1 MNTLFLYGPPAS
13 GKTTLGKKLAEA
25 LRRPFFDLDDE
36 IVKAK
41 GKSIPKIFE
50 AGGEAAFRKAESETL
65 RALISRPDSQ
75 GAVIALGG
83 GTLLDAS
90 NRELAE
96 KEGRV
101 WCLEAPSQEE
111 LDRRFAAKPGARPL
125 GNKAEERKAHYAAF
139 PRRVAQKFF
148 LKDSLVVVG
157 DDLGPLKGFADLVIA
172 DENAAKANKSA
183 LANATVE
190 TIASGEQFKTL
201 ATVEKIWEKMLS
213 HGLGRKN
220 TLAAF
225 GGGVTGDLTGFA
237 AATFMRGIDWINVPT
252 TLLSMVDASTGG
264 KTGCD
269 LPCGKNLVGA
279 FHFPRLVMIDAA
291 YLKTLP
297 EEELKNGRAEM
308 IKHEIIKGLPPGNYK
323 DIPTAEEIGNN
334 LAVKVEMVTK
344 DPYEVKGFRLLL
356 NCGHTVGHAL
366 EIATNF
372 SFSHGQA
379 VAIGCVVEA
388 KLAQKLGLA
397 KPEFVT
403 EVKERFAAAGLPT
416 ELPPNV
422 TFASLKDIM
431 QKDKKH
437 QGRIVTFALPCAN
450 GDVRAVP
457 IELK

>member
-65 RALISRPDSQ
+65 RALVKRPDSQ

-101 WCLEAPSQEE
+101 WCIEAPSQEE

-183 LANATVE
+183 LANATLE
-190 TIASGEQFKTL
+190 TIPSGEQFKNL
-201 ATVEKIWEKMLS
+201 KTVERIWEFALS

-279 FHFPRLVMIDAA
+279 FHFPRLVIIDAA

-403 EVKERFAAAGLPT
+403 EVKERFAAANLPT

>member
-25 LRRPFFDLDDE
+25 LRRPFFDLDAE
-36 IVKAK
+36 IAKAK

-65 RALISRPDSQ
+65 RVLVSRPDSN

-83 GTLLDAS
+83 GTLLDNA

-101 WCLEAPSQEE
+101 WCLEAPSTEE
-111 LDRRFAAKPGARPL
+111 LEKRIAAKPGARPL
-125 GNKAEERKAHYAAF
+125 GNKAEERKAHYATF

-157 DDLGPLKGFADLVIA
+157 EDLGPLQGFADLIIA
-172 DENAAKANKSA
+172 DENAAKANPAA

-190 TIASGEQFKTL
+190 TIPSGEQFKTL
-201 ATVEKIWEKMLS
+201 ATVEKIWEHILS

-225 GGGVTGDLTGFA
+225 GGGVTGDLTGFS
-237 AATFMRGIDWINVPT
+237 AATWMRGINWINFPT

-279 FHFPRLVMIDAA
+279 FHFPKLVLIDAA

-297 EEELKNGRAEM
+297 ENELKNGRAEM
-308 IKHEIIKGLPPGNYK
+308 IKHEIIKGLAPGNYK
-323 DIPTAEEIGNN
+323 AIPSAQEIGDN

-344 DPYEVKGFRLLL
+344 DPYEQKGFRLLL

-379 VAIGCVVEA
+379 VAIGMVEEA

-397 KPEFVT
+397 KPEFVN
-403 EVKERFAAAGLPT
+403 ELKERIADAGLPT
-416 ELPPNV
+416 ELPQDV

-437 QGRIVTFALPCAN
+437 QGKTVTFALPCAM

>member
-36 IVKAK
+36 IIKAK

-65 RALISRPDSQ
+65 RVLVKRPDSQ

-101 WCLEAPSQEE
+101 WCLEAPSPEE

-157 DDLGPLKGFADLVIA
+157 DALGPLKGFADLVIA

-183 LANATVE
+183 LANATIE
-190 TIASGEQFKTL
+190 TIPSGEQFKNL
-201 ATVEKIWEKMLS
+201 KTVERIWEFALS

-237 AATFMRGIDWINVPT
+237 AATFMRGINWINIPT

-308 IKHEIIKGLPPGNYK
+308 IKHEIIKGLSPGNYK

-403 EVKERFAAAGLPT
+403 EVKERFAAANLPT

-422 TFASLKDIM
+422 TFASLRDIM
-431 QKDKKH
+431 RKDKKH
-437 QGRIVTFALPCAN
+437 QGKTVTFALPCAM

>member
-65 RALISRPDSQ
+65 RALVKRPDSQ

-125 GNKAEERKAHYAAF
+125 GNKAEERKAHYATF

-183 LANATVE
+183 LANATIE
-190 TIASGEQFKTL
+190 TIPSGEQFKTL
-201 ATVEKIWEKMLS
+201 ATVESIWEFALS

-308 IKHEIIKGLPPGNYK
+308 IKHEIIKGLSPGNYK

-437 QGRIVTFALPCAN
+437 QGKTVTFALPCAN